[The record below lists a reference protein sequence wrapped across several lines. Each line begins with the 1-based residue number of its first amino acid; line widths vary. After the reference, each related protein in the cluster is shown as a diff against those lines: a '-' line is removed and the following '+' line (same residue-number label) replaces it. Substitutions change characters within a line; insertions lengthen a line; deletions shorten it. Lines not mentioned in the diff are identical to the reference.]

1 MRFRNS
7 SNYFGLA
14 LMPSGELALEALP
27 GRAFGR

>member
-14 LMPSGELALEALP
+14 TVARCADDAEVRGWQ
-27 GRAFGR
+27 AF